1 MSQKYDILVVGEINA
16 DLILTGDVEPAFG
29 QVEKIIDDATLTLG
43 SSAVIF
49 ACGAARLGLKVAF
62 VGIVGD
68 DLYGNYMLEGMRLRG
83 VETRHIIVDPDQK
96 TGLSVILSRKDER
109 AILTYSG
116 AIDALRADQVDREL
130 MGQCRHM
137 HVASYYLQSTLR
149 PDIPSLLAEAK
160 QRGLTVSLDTNWD
173 PSEGWDGGID
183 LALSFTDVFLPN
195 EQEAIAI
202 SRCSNLKAALEKLA
216 SQVDTVAIK
225 RGNKGAIAQ
234 QGSERVNCNAF
245 PVEVV
250 DTTGAGDSFNAGFI
264 YGFIKGY
271 SLLDSLRMACACG
284 ALSTRALGGIESQPT
299 IDQVARFLNVNR

>member
-1 MSQKYDILVVGEINA
+1 
-16 DLILTGDVEPAFG
+16 
-29 QVEKIIDDATLTLG
+29 
-43 SSAVIF
+43 
-49 ACGAARLGLKVAF
+49 
-62 VGIVGD
+62 
-68 DLYGNYMLEGMRLRG
+68 MRLRG

-149 PDIPSLLAEAK
+149 PDVPSLLAEAK
-160 QRGLTVSLDTNWD
+160 QCGLTVSLDTNWD
-173 PSEGWDGGID
+173 PSEGWDGGVD
-183 LALSFTDVFLPN
+183 RALSFTDIFLPN

-202 SRCSNLKAALEKLA
+202 SRCSNMKAALEKLA

-234 QGSERVNCNAF
+234 RGSERVNCNAF

-264 YGFIKGY
+264 CGFIKGY

-299 IDQVARFLNVNR
+299 IDQVTGFLNVHR